1 MTVIAV
7 EDTLDWDVFASRY
20 WDRAPVLYRSLEAP
34 PFVADEV
41 FAAASATVATD
52 GTVSKAVQVTSEG
65 RRLRADADTVPRPED
80 GDFDTYVQRITR
92 HLHGRRHAL
101 VVASFHAYGPALWN
115 RERAFYAPLWQRV
128 GIPMTTALTTLFHG
142 NYEHSPVG
150 VHKDRYG
157 TFMYVLSGRKRM
169 RLWAERPW
177 SHDASTVVDYAR
189 HLDSSIAA
197 EAEAGQLLY
206 WPSSYFHVG
215 ENVGDEAATSVNVG
229 VPREERRMDQETVA
243 LIADTPAAELGD
255 VPGYLATVLP
265 EVDAPLFTD
274 GLAAEAP
281 QALRDGLRHVVS
293 RLQTAWEGRR
303 RHELTLNRYTAEG
316 FQPAPAPRPRRR
328 LSTGD
333 RLRRQPEAAVLWC
346 RLTETTALCS
356 ANGYTAHTTTSPAA
370 VATLLDLL
378 DRGPATVGEL
388 REAVAADQRDD
399 VGDLLDELWA
409 FRAVELDE

>member
-1 MTVIAV
+1 
-7 EDTLDWDVFASRY
+7 
-20 WDRAPVLYRSLEAP
+20 
-34 PFVADEV
+34 
-41 FAAASATVATD
+41 
-52 GTVSKAVQVTSEG
+52 
-65 RRLRADADTVPRPED
+65 
-80 GDFDTYVQRITR
+80 
-92 HLHGRRHAL
+92 
-101 VVASFHAYGPALWN
+101 
-115 RERAFYAPLWQRV
+115 
-128 GIPMTTALTTLFHG
+128 
-142 NYEHSPVG
+142 
-150 VHKDRYG
+150 
-157 TFMYVLSGRKRM
+157 
-169 RLWAERPW
+169 
-177 SHDASTVVDYAR
+177 
-189 HLDSSIAA
+189 
-197 EAEAGQLLY
+197 
-206 WPSSYFHVG
+206 
-215 ENVGDEAATSVNVG
+215 
-229 VPREERRMDQETVA
+229 MDQETVA

-316 FQPAPAPRPRRR
+316 FQPAPAPRPRHR